1 MFRTIEGCNLGSA
14 ELKHSVRKHQE
25 GDIYRAEYTKKVV
38 NYMKGKYY
46 KKDGRIMVHGICRD
60 TQGLMRKRNTNGQR
74 RCTWKVKSSES
85 LAPTQERSWSFCPRS
100 FSVAIFLIRSIVVAL
115 QVLVNNILV
124 FKLLGEQLLKCAT
137 RTSSSHHLL
146 LDG

>member
-1 MFRTIEGCNLGSA
+1 MYIC
-14 ELKHSVRKHQE
+14 
-25 GDIYRAEYTKKVV
+25 RAEYSKKVV
-38 NYMKGKYY
+38 NYMKGRYY

-60 TQGLMRKRNTNGQR
+60 TRGLTRKRSAHAER

-100 FSVAIFLIRSIVVAL
+100 FSVAIFLIRSIAVAL
-115 QVLVNNILV
+115 QVLAINILV
-124 FKLLGEQLLKCAT
+124 SKLLGEQLLKCAT